1 MSWAAHRRFMILLI
15 VGTFVATSLALVLIS
30 TFYKTP
36 SCSDGVQNQGENGID
51 CGGPCAYLCT
61 DLEKPPTIL
70 FTNVLETNGR
80 TDIIAL
86 VENKN
91 IDAAAKNVKYDVSL
105 YGEGQIFLQ
114 KIVGTTDLPPRTT
127 VPIYIPGMTAGN
139 QKIVSAFLNIE
150 ASSPQWFH
158 LSAGSITLPTV
169 MNATQTGT
177 PKAPRIQAILAN
189 PMSIKMFNV
198 QVIVLVRDI
207 NKNIIAASRTV
218 IPAIPAQGNA
228 TAIFTW
234 NEAFSGVPAS
244 IEVVPIPQMP

>member
-1 MSWAAHRRFMILLI
+1 MSWAARRRFIILLI
-15 VGTFVATSLALVLIS
+15 VGTFAVAFLALVLIS

-36 SCSDGVQNQGENGID
+36 SCSDGVQNQDEAGVD

-61 DLEKPPTIL
+61 DLEKPPAVL
-70 FTNVLETNGR
+70 FTNVLETSGR

-91 IDAAAKNVKYDVSL
+91 IDAAAKNVKYDISL

-114 KIVGTTDLPPRTT
+114 KIIGTTDLPPRTT
-127 VPIYIPGMTAGN
+127 VPIYIPGITAGN

-150 ASSPQWFH
+150 APSPQWFH
-158 LSAGSITLPTV
+158 LSADSITLPTV
-169 MNATQTGT
+169 MNTAQTGT

-189 PMSIKMFNV
+189 PTGIKMFNV

-218 IPAIPAQGNA
+218 MPVIPAQESA

-234 NEAFSGVPAS
+234 NEAFPGVPAS
-244 IEVVPIPQMP
+244 IEVAPIPQMP